1 MNWKLFSTAVFT
13 VGLVTGCGTTKN
25 SPTAESTSSTYS
37 SLTPSSNSA
46 SQSVCDADR
55 AQAAIGQNADDR
67 LAERSR
73 NQAGAKVV
81 RVLKPDS
88 VMTTEYNPE
97 RLNLLLDDQGVVSR
111 VNCG

>member
-13 VGLVTGCGTTKN
+13 VGLVTGCGTTSN
-25 SPTAESTSSTYS
+25 SPTAESTTSTYS
-37 SLTPSSNSA
+37 SLATSPDSG

-55 AQAAIGQNADDR
+55 VQGAVGQNADDR

-73 NQAGAKVV
+73 SQAGAKIV

-97 RLNLLLDDQGVVSR
+97 RLNLLLDEQGVVSR